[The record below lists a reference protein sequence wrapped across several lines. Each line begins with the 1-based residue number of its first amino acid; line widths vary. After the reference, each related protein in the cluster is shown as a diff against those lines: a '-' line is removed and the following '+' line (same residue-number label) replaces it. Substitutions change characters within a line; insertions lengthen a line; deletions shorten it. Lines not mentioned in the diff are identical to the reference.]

1 MTTRLNSAPVVAN
14 PYQTTLVQEDAE
26 SFGVQVLDVARY
38 GIAGT
43 LASAVGGIYNTGAA
57 LINWGFDADIKEQST
72 SAILDTLSMESAAR
86 YAEKNGWVD
95 MAGFVAGAIVPGV
108 LGVKAAKLA
117 QKGLA
122 SADSS
127 SRLVR
132 GVRAALVPQDRIDE
146 LSTLIKSGQYSPAT
160 TTWSYGLQATKQGM
174 HQQFVEAAFAETA
187 ILLTTNQ
194 HSMLNSDDLGYWD
207 AIGANLDSLAFG
219 TVFGGVIGGAFAS
232 VGNYSS
238 LKKLAN
244 GVMEEANALSTYVP
258 YGAFNA
264 TTPGNALANSVSAYH
279 SIANSL
285 RGIDAG
291 NVQANKS
298 VYNELARRRT
308 DIQNQI
314 IKELDGLFADVTKKQ
329 KGTSADADHLRSSIY
344 NLIMNTPPEKIPGVL
359 GGLKQVK
366 SFDSDH
372 LLFSSTLQPLKA
384 ITPTGV
390 DNDALKSE
398 LWFIAKTTGRKYED
412 LAGDPIAINIAA
424 NEVKKSLKTARGW
437 AWSNMPATV
446 KAAGGTQF
454 PSAFVVDN
462 PARSLSQLLF
472 TARHEIGHMA
482 GNRLAPLFSALDNA
496 AAAEGRRTFTSQMQE
511 LSRQMRPQNW
521 EALDVFKQ
529 QEPTLKAMM
538 KMAMGKGD
546 NAMVDGI
553 KEELERGYG
562 MQRYLNKPEELIADT
577 LAAFN
582 RDKETHEQLA
592 DKFNDLYMVFAE
604 NGAARWRAQE
614 TEMLVSLKDGKQ
626 FKTADYYP
634 NIADEGEVL
643 IRRNPTSHVVQV
655 VHSRGATT
663 IGKFDPLKIESGT
676 DASAYYYHA
685 AKTTPSGNSMP
696 KELSETDFPALTQL
710 IRSGYKGE
718 LTLIKRDGSKEV
730 LDLKS
735 YATPEEGTA
744 ALKERVRQTKIEV
757 ATLMRNDPK
766 YSPSG
771 TLQSRELLETARI
784 LDVDLEWLEA
794 SAFQHKGN
802 IGEAF
807 YSLSTDVTKPTV
819 AKMVYSQRNTLSQ
832 QEFTSMLEIQKTR
845 SMQLQQAHQTSIGAL
860 THYIKG
866 INPKMFVA
874 PSAGVRPN
882 RATNATPLTGTQGIV
897 KSANDEYGSVTEL
910 ATTLG
915 KATGHAE
922 SKAAEHIQLT
932 MERHANAIHTDP
944 AATHEYAFLD
954 SKLRQAHYME
964 YTPEGVRVGESMKQF
979 LSRVWI
985 EKGATAKTAV
995 ARLKKLEEAGV
1006 LGYLDQLLTP
1016 ASQTARLYTKD
1027 AVRVVQEVIEGGK
1040 LTPAKVQK
1048 LVAGFKDDVVE
1059 VKNEKVVQFFRSKVE
1074 HVQPMLVGL
1083 SKTAA
1088 AQKGKVVDWETK
1100 VWYPGRQDR
1109 AAAKHILYVQ
1119 LKNPGAGNK
1128 ALGMIM
1134 APTPEALAAKRI
1146 ALENKYGKEV
1156 LIQDQSQIDNALK
1169 NRLAIFDDALH
1180 VDDYFMDYGFKKDG
1194 IAFDMIPT
1202 VDPNM
1207 VYTHLADMKKQ
1218 AAGAIKQLMQSAY
1231 ADEFNAW
1238 EYAHNRVVMNA
1249 GAFGENSE
1257 KLAGSTAYS
1266 RLFNLAL
1273 NQTDPNFYS
1282 KWSEVQRSVDKA
1294 FSSVY
1299 HAITGMGKGD
1309 KATADY
1315 AEMNKLAEQYGL
1327 PQVFSGQV
1335 GEFLQQ
1341 TKAATPE
1348 ILREA
1353 IPRLNWAASTL
1364 MLRLDLVQ
1372 PIASVASFPVL
1383 AAPEIKHLVE
1393 SLPELRKQQ
1402 VTSMISVAN
1411 PENGVLDVSNTRLM
1425 WKAAENWIKSP
1436 ELRQRYS
1443 DMGLLTNVTKEY
1455 HEAVNA
1461 IAIDNEVWK
1470 QGLSGIKKSVAT
1482 VADKLSVINDSSEE
1496 FLRFLAADIPRQ
1508 VLEAGGIT
1516 GDVADMAIRTFQNRV
1531 IGNYTY
1537 SQRPVMFQGWAGQA
1551 IGLFQTYQFNLI
1563 QQLLRHMGA
1572 GPARAGAMM
1581 ALQSTIFGAK
1591 SLPGFDLLNQ
1601 HIVEQSGGESDI
1613 YSNLAQATNN
1623 PVAEWALYGMGS
1635 NLLRPFF
1642 GDSLDISSRGNINPR
1657 SPTIIPAP
1665 WNPEEWVAF
1674 SMANKFWGAVSAA
1687 ANNLANGADVWPTF
1701 TEALSHNGLNRPL
1714 QGIAEILAGQRT
1726 TNNGTFLLSTE
1737 DLNWIQMGARLMGSR
1752 GINETIAVDAY
1763 YRSNQMETAR
1773 QERLNGVAQ
1782 ATRLMM
1788 SDGNF
1793 DSGDYSNAMAAYTEA
1808 GGNIQNFDKWTH
1820 SNFMR
1825 ATTSDMWKMSQAHH
1839 TPEGRYYQ
1847 SVMGAKVEQYVNPFN
1862 VPDTDYNIQMPEDS
1876 GM

>member
-1 MTTRLNSAPVVAN
+1 MSTRLNATPVSGN
-14 PYQTTLVQEDAE
+14 PYQNTLVQEDAE
-26 SFGVQVLDVARY
+26 SFGMAVVDAARY

-43 LASAVGGIYNTGAA
+43 LASAVGGIYNTGAS
-57 LINWGFDADIKEQST
+57 LLNWGFDADIKEHST
-72 SAILDTLSMESAAR
+72 SEILTTLSMESAAK
-86 YAEKNGWVD
+86 YAEQNGWVD
-95 MAGFVAGAIVPGV
+95 MAGFVVGAVVPGV

-117 QKGLA
+117 QQGLA
-122 SADSS
+122 AANSS
-127 SRLVR
+127 SRIVR

-146 LSTLIKSGQYSPAT
+146 LSTLIKTGQYSPAT
-160 TTWSYGLQATKQGM
+160 TSWSYGLQATKQGM

-194 HSMLNSDDLGYWD
+194 HSMLNADDLSYWD
-207 AIGANLDSLAFG
+207 AVGANLDSLAFG
-219 TVFGGVIGGAFAS
+219 TVFGGAIGGAISS
-232 VGNYSS
+232 VANYSS
-238 LKKLAN
+238 MKKLAN
-244 GVMEEANALSTYVP
+244 SVIEDANALNTYVP
-258 YGAFNA
+258 YGSFNA

-291 NVQANKS
+291 NIQTNKS
-298 VYNELARRRT
+298 VYNELARRKV
-308 DIQNQI
+308 DVQNQI
-314 IKELDGLFADVTKKQ
+314 IAELDGLFADITKKQ
-329 KGTSADADHLRSSIY
+329 KNTSADAGHLRSSIY

-366 SFDSDH
+366 TFDSDH
-372 LLFSSTLQPLKA
+372 LMFSSTLQPLKLIA
-384 ITPTGV
+384 PKGV
-390 DNDALKSE
+390 DVDALQSE
-398 LWFIAKTTGRKYED
+398 LWFISKTTGKKLED
-412 LAGDPIAINIAA
+412 VAKDPIMISIAA
-424 NEVKKSLKTARGW
+424 DEVKKSLKTARGW
-437 AWSNMPATV
+437 AWSAIPADI
-446 KAAGGTQF
+446 KMKGGVQF
-454 PSAFVVDN
+454 PTAFVVDN
-462 PARSLSQLLF
+462 PTRNLAQLMF

-482 GNRLAPLFSALDNA
+482 GNRLAPLFGALDNA
-496 AAAEGRRTFTSQMQE
+496 AAREGLPKFTTQMEE
-511 LSRQMRPQNW
+511 LSRQMRPDNW
-521 EALDVFKQ
+521 QALDTFEEAKPRLFDMLKRAQ
-529 QEPTLKAMM
+529 Q
-538 KMAMGKGD
+538 KGD
-546 NAMVDGI
+546 N
-553 KEELERGYG
+553 ELADALRDEIQRGMG
-562 MQRYLNKPEELIADT
+562 MAKYLRMPEELIADT

-582 RDKETHEQLA
+582 RLDVHEEMVS
-592 DKFNDLYMVFAE
+592 KYENLYLIFAQ
-604 NGAARWRAQE
+604 NGAARWRAKE
-614 TEMLVSLKDGKQ
+614 TEMLVALKDGKQ
-626 FKTADYYP
+626 YKTADYFP
-634 NIADEGEVL
+634 NVVDEGDVF
-643 IRRNPTSHVVQV
+643 IRKNPTTHVTQV

-663 IGKFDPLKIESGT
+663 IGKFDPFKIESGS
-676 DASAYYYHA
+676 DASAYYYHG
-685 AKTTPSGNSMP
+685 AKTKTTGLLMD
-696 KELSETDFPALTQL
+696 KTVDETDFPTLTSL
-710 IRSGYKGE
+710 IRDGYKGK
-718 LTLIKRDGSKEV
+718 LTLTKSDGSKEL
-730 LDLKS
+730 LDLTV
-735 YATPEEGTA
+735 YENVEEATA

-757 ATLMRNDPK
+757 ATKMRNDPK

-794 SAFQHKGN
+794 SMFQHKGA

-819 AKMVYSQRNTLSQ
+819 AKMVYSQRHTLDQ
-832 QEFTSMLEIQKTR
+832 QQFTSMLEMQKVR
-845 SMQLQQAHQTSIGAL
+845 SMQLQQAHQTSVGAMVNL
-860 THYIKG
+860 IKG

-882 RATNATPLTGTQGIV
+882 RATTATPLTPTQGIV
-897 KSANDEYGSVTEL
+897 RSANSEYGDVTEL
-910 ATTLG
+910 ATTIG
-915 KATGHAE
+915 KATAHAE
-922 SKAAEHIQLT
+922 SKAAEHIQLA

-944 AATHEYAFLD
+944 AAVHEYAFLD

-964 YTPEGVRVGESMKQF
+964 YQPEGIRTGETAKTY

-985 EKGATAKTAV
+985 EKGATAKTVV
-995 ARLKKLEEAGV
+995 ARMKKLEDAGV
-1006 LGYLDQLLTP
+1006 LGYIDTLLTP
-1016 ASQTARLYTKD
+1016 MSQSARLYTKD
-1027 AVRVVQEVIEGGK
+1027 AVRVMQEVIEGGK
-1040 LTPAKVQK
+1040 LTPTKVQK
-1048 LVAGFKDDVVE
+1048 LITGLKDDAITVD
-1059 VKNEKVVQFFRSKVE
+1059 NAKVVQFFRTKVE
-1074 HVQPMLVGL
+1074 QVQPMLVGL

-1109 AAAKHILYVQ
+1109 EAAKHINYVQ

-1128 ALGMIM
+1128 GLGMIM
-1134 APTPEALAAKRI
+1134 APTAEALAAKRV

-1156 LIQDQSQIDNALK
+1156 IIKSQDQIDNELK
-1169 NRLAIFDDALH
+1169 NRLDIFDDALH

-1218 AAGAIKQLMQSAY
+1218 SAGAIKQLMQSAY

-1238 EYAHNRVVMNA
+1238 EYAHNREILNV
-1249 GAFGENSE
+1249 GAFGEDAK
-1257 KLAGSTAYS
+1257 KLAGSTSYS

-1273 NQTDPNFYS
+1273 NQTDPNFYK

-1315 AEMNKLAEQYGL
+1315 AEMNRLAEKYGL
-1327 PQVFSGQV
+1327 PQVFDGKV

-1402 VTSMISVAN
+1402 VMSMLSVAN
-1411 PENGVLDVSNTRLM
+1411 PENGKLDFSNTRLM
-1425 WKAAENWIKSP
+1425 WKAAENWWKSP
-1436 ELRQRYS
+1436 ELRQRYT
-1443 DMGLLTNVTKEY
+1443 DMGLLTNITKEY

-1461 IAIDNEVWK
+1461 VAIDNEVWK
-1470 QGLSGIKKSVAT
+1470 QGLSGVKKAVVT
-1482 VADKLSVINDSSEE
+1482 VSDKMSYINDSSEE
-1496 FLRFLAADIPRQ
+1496 FLRFMSADIARQ
-1508 VLEAGGIT
+1508 VLEAGGIK
-1516 GDVADMAIRTFQNRV
+1516 GDIADMAIRTFQNRV

-1581 ALQSTIFGAK
+1581 AIQSTVFGAK

-1613 YSNLAQATNN
+1613 YSNLAQATSN

-1674 SMANKFWGAVSAA
+1674 SMASKFWGAISTATD
-1687 ANNLANGADVWPTF
+1687 NLANGADVWPTF

-1714 QGIAEILAGQRT
+1714 QGLAEIVAGQRT

-1737 DLNWIQMGARLMGSR
+1737 DLNWLQMGARLMGSR
-1752 GINETIAVDAY
+1752 GINETIAIDAY

-1793 DSGDYSNAMAAYTEA
+1793 DSNDYLNAMGSYTEA

-1825 ATTSDMWKMSQAHH
+1825 ATTSDVWKMSQAHH

-1847 SVMGAKVEQYVNPFN
+1847 SVMGANVEQYINPFN
-1862 VPDTDYNIQMPEDS
+1862 IQQSDYQVQEPDPAT